1 MKKGSKPLIFFA
13 FFLLVTYSLLILGY
27 VAVKQECDLLV
38 NEKVESEKA
47 LDLIKNK
54 QVSLIAETQ
63 NLISE
68 ERIVKI
74 ATEELN
80 MIKRTEPKILL
91 NVSKEKIEKI
101 NEELKEKYE

>member
-47 LDLIKNK
+47 FDLIKNK